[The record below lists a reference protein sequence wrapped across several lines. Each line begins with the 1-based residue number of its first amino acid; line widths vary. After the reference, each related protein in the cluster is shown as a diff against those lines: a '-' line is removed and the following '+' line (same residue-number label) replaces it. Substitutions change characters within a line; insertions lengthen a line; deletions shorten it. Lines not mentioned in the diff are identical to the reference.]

1 MSEKLKGL
9 IGFLLVFCIF
19 FVGAELIAEDYDGGP
34 RIENFAINKGDMNTI
49 KIGFS
54 YSNIKG
60 GLESSTF
67 AIGYRIERDKK
78 VMEENIM
85 ANLVISS
92 DPKVASKMSKVDKS
106 ENGEFTANI
115 PLFKIKQSGLKSG
128 DKIKYYIFLIDS
140 SGRKSNTV
148 FYEYLF
154 MEKYDI

>member
-1 MSEKLKGL
+1 MREKLKGL

-19 FVGAELIAEDYDGGP
+19 AVGAELMAEDYDGP
-34 RIENFAINKGDMNTI
+34 RIENFAINKGEMNTI
-49 KIGFS
+49 KISFS
-54 YSNIKG
+54 YSEIRG

-78 VMEENIM
+78 VMEENI
-85 ANLVISS
+85 ATNLVISP
-92 DPKVASKMSKVDKS
+92 DLKVASKVSIVDKS
-106 ENGEFTANI
+106 ESGEFTASI
-115 PLFKIKQSGLKSG
+115 PFFKTKQSGLKSG